1 MLKIHL
7 FLETLTN
14 LNTGKITAAMQRN
27 NIVNLKKK
35 LGGGTNLTQEQ
46 SFKQGLSTPTSTSS
60 SQSNMHSLN
69 SSKKN
74 LKLSK

>member
-1 MLKIHL
+1 
-7 FLETLTN
+7 
-14 LNTGKITAAMQRN
+14 MQRN

-35 LGGGTNLTQEQ
+35 LVGGTNLSQEQ

-74 LKLSK
+74 LKPSK